1 MLLLLPILAPVAGGI
16 FVFRQ
21 KKESVRNRLVL
32 ALMLVTAG
40 LVCAVCLTPE
50 QTVELL
56 TIQGRLHLALRSD
69 LLAKFFLVLITC
81 IWAPITLFAF
91 PYIRHEGRDRQFFGF
106 YTMTLG
112 ILAGLAMAKN
122 FVTLYMF
129 FEMMSLITVP
139 LVLHSGTAASR
150 RAGFQYLGY
159 SVFGAG
165 MALAGYFFVAYYM
178 ATPDFIH
185 GGAIDP
191 VKAAEHRPMLLVV
204 YFLMIVGF
212 GCKAGMMPMQAWL
225 PAAHPVAPAPASAV
239 LSGVITK
246 GGVLAILRITYYMY
260 GVDFLSGTWPQYVLL
275 TLALCTVFVGSML
288 AYREKLLKRRLAYS
302 TVSQVSYVLFGLFLF
317 TPAGVLG
324 ALLQLV
330 FHALAKDVLFL
341 AAGAVIFATNRTR
354 VDQLRGIG
362 RRMPVTMWCFTLA
375 ALSLIGI
382 PPMPGFLSKWY
393 LVTAG
398 LEGASGLRH
407 RRAGGAHPLRPADG
421 GLPAAHRH
429 GGLLPRPRLQR
440 RAEGS
445 GKNYAG
451 PHAVLFGGV
460 RPAGPVPRPPHELAG
475 RADPQDVLNSAG
487 KEAHA
492 CFDFSICPSSSP
504 C

>member
-398 LEGASGLRH
+398 
-407 RRAGGAHPLRPADG
+407 
-421 GLPAAHRH
+421 
-429 GGLLPRPRLQR
+429 PRPRLQR

>member
-1 MLLLLPILAPVAGGI
+1 MVLLFPILVPLIGGI

-21 KKESVRNRLVL
+21 TNEQVRNRLALTVIVATAVL
-32 ALMLVTAG
+32 AG
-40 LVCAVCLTPE
+40 AVCLLPE
-50 QTVELL
+50 RRLVLL
-56 TIQGRLHLALRSD
+56 TIQGALHLALRTD
-69 LLAKFFLVLITC
+69 GLARFFMALCVCVWVPVLLFS
-81 IWAPITLFAF
+81 F
-91 PYIRHEGRDRQFFGF
+91 PYIRHAGRERQFLGF

-112 ILAGLAMAKN
+112 VLMGLAMAAN

-129 FEMMSLITVP
+129 FEVMSLITVP
-139 LVLHSGTAASR
+139 LVLHTATAAAR
-150 RAGFQYLGY
+150 RAGFKYLGY

-165 MALAGYFFVAYYM
+165 MALIGYFFVAYYL
-178 ATPDFIH
+178 AAPDFAA
-185 GGAIDP
+185 GGVIDLE
-191 VKAAEHRPMLLVV
+191 KSAQHRELLLAA
-204 YFLMIVGF
+204 YCLMIVGF
-212 GCKAGMMPMQAWL
+212 GAKAGMVPMQAWL

-398 LEGASGLRH
+398 LEGASRVFGIAGLVVLILSALLT
-407 RRAGGAHPLRPADG
+407 AGYLLPIVTAGFFPGRDFSGERKEVGKTMLAPMLCFSAASVLLGLFPGPLMSWLG
-421 GLPAAHRH
+421 GLIP
-429 GGLLPRPRLQR
+429 
-440 RAEGS
+440 
-445 GKNYAG
+445 KM
-451 PHAVLFGGV
+451 F
-460 RPAGPVPRPPHELAG
+460 
-475 RADPQDVLNSAG
+475 
-487 KEAHA
+487 
-492 CFDFSICPSSSP
+492 
-504 C
+504 

>member
-56 TIQGRLHLALRSD
+56 IHPGPAPPGPAAATCGQV
-69 LLAKFFLVLITC
+69 LLGAHHR

-191 VKAAEHRPMLLVV
+191 
-204 YFLMIVGF
+204 
-212 GCKAGMMPMQAWL
+212 
-225 PAAHPVAPAPASAV
+225 
-239 LSGVITK
+239 
-246 GGVLAILRITYYMY
+246 
-260 GVDFLSGTWPQYVLL
+260 
-275 TLALCTVFVGSML
+275 GS
-288 AYREKLLKRRLAYS
+288 RRRS
-302 TVSQVSYVLFGLFLF
+302 
-317 TPAGVLG
+317 
-324 ALLQLV
+324 
-330 FHALAKDVLFL
+330 
-341 AAGAVIFATNRTR
+341 
-354 VDQLRGIG
+354 IG
-362 RRMPVTMWCFTLA
+362 PC
-375 ALSLIGI
+375 
-382 PPMPGFLSKWY
+382 
-393 LVTAG
+393 
-398 LEGASGLRH
+398 
-407 RRAGGAHPLRPADG
+407 
-421 GLPAAHRH
+421 
-429 GGLLPRPRLQR
+429 
-440 RAEGS
+440 
-445 GKNYAG
+445 
-451 PHAVLFGGV
+451 
-460 RPAGPVPRPPHELAG
+460 
-475 RADPQDVLNSAG
+475 
-487 KEAHA
+487 
-492 CFDFSICPSSSP
+492 CSSSTS
-504 C
+504 

>member
-1 MLLLLPILAPVAGGI
+1 
-16 FVFRQ
+16 
-21 KKESVRNRLVL
+21 
-32 ALMLVTAG
+32 
-40 LVCAVCLTPE
+40 
-50 QTVELL
+50 
-56 TIQGRLHLALRSD
+56 
-69 LLAKFFLVLITC
+69 
-81 IWAPITLFAF
+81 
-91 PYIRHEGRDRQFFGF
+91 
-106 YTMTLG
+106 
-112 ILAGLAMAKN
+112 
-122 FVTLYMF
+122 
-129 FEMMSLITVP
+129 
-139 LVLHSGTAASR
+139 
-150 RAGFQYLGY
+150 
-159 SVFGAG
+159 

-398 LEGASGLRH
+398 LEGASRVFGIAGLVVLIL
-407 RRAGGAHPLRPADG
+407 RAADG

-429 GGLLPRPRLQR
+429 GGLFPRPRLQR

>member
-398 LEGASGLRH
+398 LEGASRTFGIAGLVVLILSALLT
-407 RRAGGAHPLRPADG
+407 AGYLLPIVTAGFFPGRDFSGERKEVGKTMLAPMLCFSAASVLLGLFPGPLMSWLG
-421 GLPAAHRH
+421 GLIP
-429 GGLLPRPRLQR
+429 
-440 RAEGS
+440 
-445 GKNYAG
+445 KM
-451 PHAVLFGGV
+451 F
-460 RPAGPVPRPPHELAG
+460 
-475 RADPQDVLNSAG
+475 
-487 KEAHA
+487 
-492 CFDFSICPSSSP
+492 
-504 C
+504 

>member
-185 GGAIDP
+185 GGAIAP
-191 VKAAEHRPMLLVV
+191 VKAAAHRPMLLVV

-246 GGVLAILRITYYMY
+246 GGVLAILRITYYLY

-398 LEGASGLRH
+398 LEGASRAFGIAGLVVLVLSALLT
-407 RRAGGAHPLRPADG
+407 AGY
-421 GLPAAHRH
+421 
-429 GGLLPRPRLQR
+429 LLPIVI
-440 RAEGS
+440 RAFFP
-445 GKNYAG
+445 GKDFDHESVIKQQDTWLMWTTLCLLTA
-451 PHAVLFGGV
+451 AVVLMGMFPQLLDNSLAAVVEPLFG
-460 RPAGPVPRPPHELAG
+460 
-475 RADPQDVLNSAG
+475 
-487 KEAHA
+487 
-492 CFDFSICPSSSP
+492 
-504 C
+504 